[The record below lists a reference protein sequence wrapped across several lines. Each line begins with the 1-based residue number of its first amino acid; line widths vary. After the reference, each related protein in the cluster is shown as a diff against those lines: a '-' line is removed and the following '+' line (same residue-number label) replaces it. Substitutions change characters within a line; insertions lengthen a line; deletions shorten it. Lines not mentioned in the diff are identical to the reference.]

1 MSELDDPPKSS
12 IRELLA
18 YGNNFYDQPTQD
30 LTLHELPP
38 GSFAPQTSKVTE
50 VLTPAVNSIQSAED
64 LELLAQ
70 IVGDFLSL
78 RLNSE
83 IERQSCHL
91 SNRIFSWQT
100 VVTHQIDSADI
111 EHSVKS
117 DRVVVPNVLKQL
129 VQEIEQLLHHRL
141 VYERERQG
149 RFGGY
154 LPW

>member
-1 MSELDDPPKSS
+1 MSELDPPKSS

-18 YGNNFYDQPTQD
+18 YGNNLYDQPTQG
-30 LTLHELPP
+30 LTPHEVPP
-38 GSFAPQTSKVTE
+38 GTFAPQTSKVTE

-70 IVGDFLSL
+70 IVGNFLSL

-100 VVTHQIDSADI
+100 VVTHQIDPADMDRS
-111 EHSVKS
+111 SVKS
-117 DRVVVPNVLKQL
+117 DRVVVPDVLKQL